1 MKRIA
6 IAVLL
11 ALLPAIVLAQ
21 KSVYKVALSAYENA
35 EYGDAKKAIDKVVL
49 HKKTEKDPKSWELKG
64 HIYRKLLEQL
74 DMKESLDEN
83 FGKLA
88 FEAYQNAVNLSE
100 DKDQMKYES
109 DLAELRKMLLN
120 YGVSYQMLQ
129 KTDDAKAFYQLGIE
143 VSNYIEVGS
152 GEFHS
157 MIGALNLREK
167 DYYEAAMAYMR
178 AVDAGWDKEQSAVNT
193 IMALKLAEA
202 SEYGIMLMTYR
213 RQFKS
218 NRTLIDLEID
228 YKVNKGDLDAAEELL
243 ESTVEQFPEEIGYV
257 ARLGDIK
264 LQKSDEK
271 GIEILEEVLE
281 DDPNFLAAHTSLV
294 WYQMTVLS
302 SLNKKYE
309 RALESSPQEA
319 DELKVQ
325 RDELGLKIV
334 SHAEAVVAQEP
345 DNKITYRTLGIL
357 YGMLGDDEN
366 LARVMKIIKK

>member
-1 MKRIA
+1 MKRVVL
-6 IAVLL
+6 AVLI
-11 ALLPAIVLAQ
+11 ALIPSIVLAQ
-21 KSVYKVALSAYENA
+21 KSAYKVALNAYENA
-35 EYGDAKKAIDKVVL
+35 EYEDAKQVIEKVVL
-49 HKKTEKDPKSWELKG
+49 HKKTSRDPKAWELKG
-64 HIYRKLLEQL
+64 HIYRKLLEGL
-74 DMKESLDEN
+74 DMKEPLDEN
-83 FGKLA
+83 FGKTA
-88 FEAYQNAVNLSE
+88 FEAYQSAVDLLE
-100 DKDQMKYES
+100 DKDQMRYKS
-109 DLAELRKMLLN
+109 DLTELRKVLLN

-129 KTDDAKAFYQLGIE
+129 KTVEAKSFYQLGIE
-143 VSNYIEVGS
+143 VSNYIGVET
-152 GEFHS
+152 GEFHG
-157 MIGALNLREK
+157 MLGALSLREK

-243 ESTVEQFPEEIGYV
+243 TSTVEQFPEEINYA

-264 LQKSDEK
+264 LQKEDEK
-271 GIEILEEVLE
+271 GVEILEEVLE
-281 DDPNFLAAHTSLV
+281 SDPNYLAAHTSLV

-309 RALESSPQEA
+309 RALESSQQEA
-319 DELKVQ
+319 DEIKVQ

-345 DNKITYRTLGIL
+345 DSNITYRTLGIL
-357 YGMLGDDEN
+357 YGMLGDEEN
-366 LARVMKIIKK
+366 LSRVMRIIKK